1 MDNILSR
8 EERLIHSFRALCS
21 RYGYRPYRMS
31 KFEEY
36 DLYANNRSFLPEG
49 GVITFT
55 DTNGRLMALKPD
67 VTLSIAR
74 NLTPAPGESVRVFY
88 DESVYRAPDRQL
100 GFQEI
105 TQTGLE
111 YLGEADAYAMG
122 EVVSLAAQSLELIE
136 PGYILDV
143 SHMGFMA
150 GLIDALGVDSR
161 IRAELMRAVSGR
173 NAPRHPRHM
182 RRGRRL
188 RRAGGAALPRL
199 RALRR
204 PRRAVPTLG
213 EMSVNSETERAVREL
228 TDLRSVFEGF
238 GILDRVNLDLAVT
251 GDMEYYN
258 GLVFKGYVP
267 GVPAAVLSGGRY
279 DSLMAKLG
287 KSCGAIGFALYLNLL
302 DRLYESEGAEYDA
315 DVLLLSEDARPE
327 ALAAAAR
334 SLADSGKSVL
344 VARSEGGRRCRRR
357 ARLNAEGGLE
367 YLD

>member
-161 IRAELMRAVSGR
+161 TRAELMRAVSGR
-173 NAPRHPRHM
+173 NAH
-182 RRGRRL
+182 GI
-188 RRAGGAALPRL
+188 
-199 RALRR
+199 RALCAAAGVSGAPAERLC
-204 PRRAVPTLG
+204 RASGLYGGLDGLLPTLG

-315 DVLLLSEDARPE
+315 DVLLLSDGARPE

>member
-143 SHMGFMA
+143 SHMGFMT

-161 IRAELMRAVSGR
+161 TRAELMRAVSGR
-173 NAPRHPRHM
+173 NAH
-182 RRGRRL
+182 GI
-188 RRAGGAALPRL
+188 
-199 RALRR
+199 RALCAAAGVSGAPAERLC
-204 PRRAVPTLG
+204 RASGLYGGLDGLLPTLG

-228 TDLRSVFEGF
+228 TELDGVLESF
-238 GILDRVNLDLAVT
+238 GVSGGVNLDLSIT
-251 GDMEYYN
+251 SDTDYYN

-267 GVPAAVLSGGRY
+267 GAPTAVLSGGRY
-279 DSLMAKLG
+279 DSLLTRLG
-287 KSCGAIGFALYLNLL
+287 KSGGAIGFAVYLNLL
-302 DRLYESEGAEYDA
+302 ERLYEPAGPEYDA
-315 DVLLLSEDARPE
+315 DVLLLDGGSGA
-327 ALAAAAR
+327 AGLAAAAR
-334 SLADSGKSVL
+334 RLRGEGLSVL
-344 VARSEGGRRCRRR
+344 VQRSAAGRRCRRT
-357 ARLNAEGGLE
+357 ARINDGGEVE

>member
-150 GLIDALGVDSR
+150 GLIDALKAGDVAGVARRMYNVFEDVLEP
-161 IRAELMRAVSGR
+161 RAAKAVNEIKLSLLDNGALGAAMTGSGSAVFGLCPDEETARRAHAAAKERCREAFLAVS
-173 NAPRHPRHM
+173 
-182 RRGRRL
+182 
-188 RRAGGAALPRL
+188 
-199 RALRR
+199 
-204 PRRAVPTLG
+204 
-213 EMSVNSETERAVREL
+213 E
-228 TDLRSVFEGF
+228 
-238 GILDRVNLDLAVT
+238 
-251 GDMEYYN
+251 
-258 GLVFKGYVP
+258 
-267 GVPAAVLSGGRY
+267 
-279 DSLMAKLG
+279 
-287 KSCGAIGFALYLNLL
+287 
-302 DRLYESEGAEYDA
+302 
-315 DVLLLSEDARPE
+315 
-327 ALAAAAR
+327 
-334 SLADSGKSVL
+334 
-344 VARSEGGRRCRRR
+344 
-357 ARLNAEGGLE
+357 
-367 YLD
+367 